1 MGSIPIGG
9 AKKNM
14 KLVSLNIYGGEIFE
28 NLMAFI
34 HEYRPSTD
42 FFCFQEVYDSPHAIV
57 SRGTRMNILKT
68 LKEALPEFEC
78 FFDPTQDR
86 IDDDGAVDFESSMGQ
101 AIFVRRPLS
110 VQKYGFVFVYRERN
124 SMLGD
129 DWSTLP
135 SGFQYIHVRNG
146 GRFFTIVNEHGI
158 AMPGNKLDTPA
169 RIVQSKKIA
178 EFLGAVRGAK
188 IVCGDFNLDPKT
200 ESIKLLKK
208 KFRNLISEF
217 RIPATRSTLN
227 RAKYPPNEVQLFADY
242 MFVSQDIN
250 VKNFQVP
257 DVPISDH
264 LPLVLEFS

>member
-1 MGSIPIGG
+1 
-9 AKKNM
+9 M

-28 NLMAFI
+28 NLMPFI
-34 HEYRPSTD
+34 REHGPTTN

-101 AIFVRRPLS
+101 ATFVRKPLP
-110 VQKYGFVFVYRERN
+110 VQKHGFVFVYRERN
-124 SMLGD
+124 SMQGD

-135 SGFQYIHVRNG
+135 SGFQYIQVRNG
-146 GRFFTIVNEHGI
+146 GRFLTIVNEHGI
-158 AMPGNKLDTPA
+158 AIPGDKLDTPA
-169 RIVQSKKIA
+169 RIVQSEKIV
-178 EFLGAVRGAK
+178 EFLEAAKGAK

-200 ESIKLLKK
+200 ESIKILEKNL
-208 KFRNLISEF
+208 RNLISEF
-217 RIPATRSTLN
+217 RTPTTRSALN
-227 RAKYPPNEVQLFADY
+227 RTKYPPNEVQLFADY